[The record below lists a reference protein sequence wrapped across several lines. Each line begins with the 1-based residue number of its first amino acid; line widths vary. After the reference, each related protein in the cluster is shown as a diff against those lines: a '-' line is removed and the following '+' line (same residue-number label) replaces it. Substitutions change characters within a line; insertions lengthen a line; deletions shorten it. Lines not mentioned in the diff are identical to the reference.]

1 MLHEMG
7 VDTGLDLP
15 ALMEAAR
22 MLERMLGHEVPSQTI
37 KAGICKH
44 LTTRMKDEG

>member
-7 VDTGLDLP
+7 IATGLDLTK
-15 ALMEAAR
+15 LMETAR
-22 MLERMLGHEVPSQTI
+22 LLEHMLGHEVPSQTI

-44 LTTRMKDEG
+44 LSVEALKS